1 MCCCASGG
9 GADALGGDVRA
20 EHVVALSADE
30 KETLRARRAAA
41 AEARRSDFRQGGA
54 GVDRSSKQ

>member
-1 MCCCASGG
+1 MSGG
-9 GADALGGDVRA
+9 DAHA
-20 EHVVALSADE
+20 EHGAVTLTADE

-41 AEARRSDFRQGGA
+41 AEARRSDFRQGGT